1 MTMQPGIDVP
11 FLVVGA
17 GPTGLTAA
25 KLAAQAGQAVMVVE
39 RRDGPQRS
47 PAAHVVNAR
56 TQEIFRQ
63 AGFDMGA
70 IATLAK
76 PPADAGHV
84 NFVTR
89 LNGRLIG
96 RLPFEQQGDDMLQV
110 TPHPLRNISQHRL
123 EPEMA
128 AQVLGSPLVDLRYD
142 TEWVSS
148 TQDDDAVVSLL
159 RDTVSGAEVS
169 VRSSWLIAA
178 DGAGS
183 SVRKSCG
190 IDMVGPAAIQSFV
203 AVHFRGDLRRY
214 ASNGPGALHF
224 VMDPAANGTFIAH
237 DIDRESVFMFGFD
250 PVSESL
256 QDYGN
261 ARCAEIVRA
270 AIGDAEADVEVV
282 GTGTWHMTAQVAERF
297 RHGRV
302 FLAGDAA
309 HRFPPTGGMGLNTGV
324 GDVHNLM
331 WKILFVENGN
341 APLSLLDTYESER
354 KPVAEVNSQQSLTN
368 AFKMVILAGALD
380 LHPGA
385 TGADLDAVLDDP
397 SRAASIAAAVEEQR
411 THFDMLN
418 LQLGYTYETPLN
430 RGTTRSPDEIDPT
443 VFRPDGAVGSRLPHA
458 WVSDGTSTLDSVGG
472 SAMTLFSFGDH
483 DAWADAVALCTVPM
497 HHVRVGLDI
506 DPGAQWSALCAVGG
520 DGALLVRPD
529 QHIAW
534 SVERVPHDAPG
545 ALGGALSAT
554 LRSVRGT

>member
-1 MTMQPGIDVP
+1 M
-11 FLVVGA
+11 
-17 GPTGLTAA
+17 TAA
-25 KLAAQAGQAVMVVE
+25 QLVAQAGLAVMVVE

-56 TQEIFRQ
+56 TLEILRQ

-70 IATLAK
+70 IGALAK

-96 RLPFEQQGDDMLQV
+96 RLPFEQQGDDMLGV

-128 AQVLGSPLVDLRYD
+128 AQVRRSPSVDLRYD

-148 TQDDDAVVSLL
+148 TQEGDVVVSLL
-159 RDTVSGAEVS
+159 RDTATGAEVT

-183 SVRKSCG
+183 PVRKSCG
-190 IDMVGPAAIQSFV
+190 IEMIGPAAIQSFV
-203 AVHFRGDLRRY
+203 AVHFRGKLRNYTRDR
-214 ASNGPGALHF
+214 PGALHF
-224 VMDPAANGTFIAH
+224 VMDPGANGTFIAH
-237 DIDRESVFMFGFD
+237 DMDRESVFMFGFD
-250 PVSESL
+250 PTSESL
-256 QDYGN
+256 QDYDSG
-261 ARCAEIVRA
+261 RCTDIVRA
-270 AIGDAEADVEVV
+270 AIGDGAADVEVV
-282 GTGTWHMTAQVAERF
+282 GTGSWHMTAQVAERF

-302 FLAGDAA
+302 FIAGDAA

-324 GDVHNLM
+324 ADVHNLV
-331 WKILFVENGN
+331 WKILLVQNGH
-341 APLSLLDTYESER
+341 ASLSLLDTYETER

-368 AFKMVILAGALD
+368 AFKMVILADALG

-385 TGADLDAVLDDP
+385 TGVDLDAALGDP
-397 SRAASIAAAVEEQR
+397 SRAAVIDAAVEEQR

-430 RGTTRSPDEIDPT
+430 RGTSRTADEINPT

-458 WVSDGTSTLDSVGG
+458 WVGEGRSTLDSVDS
-472 SAMTLFSFGDH
+472 SAMTLFSFGNH
-483 DAWADAVALCTVPM
+483 VAWADAVESCTVPVN
-497 HHVRVGLDI
+497 HVRVGVDI
-506 DPGAQWSALCAVGG
+506 EPGAQWGTLCSVGA

-534 SVERVPHDAPG
+534 SAGRTPHDAPG
-545 ALGGALSAT
+545 ALRDVLSAV
-554 LRSVRGT
+554 LGS